1 MHPNII
7 VVAQRQLEDPN
18 GLFTQSLRA
27 KVPLPLQ
34 DDQLFFAKHVDISAK
49 S

>member
-34 DDQLFFAKHVDISAK
+34 ARCSSQATC
-49 S
+49 